1 MSPPT
6 PVPVPPAP
14 VAPVAPV
21 LPEPD
26 MLPADDPVVRAED
39 AAPVPPLAPALVWP
53 APVDAP
59 LPAVPLPA
67 PELCAYA
74 TPMASEKTP
83 TDNAVINFFISDL
96 SS

>member
-1 MSPPT
+1 MSPPA

-26 MLPADDPVVRAED
+26 MLPAEDPVVRAADE
-39 AAPVPPLAPALVWP
+39 APVPLLVPAPVWPALVE
-53 APVDAP
+53 AP
-59 LPAVPLPA
+59 LPAASLPA

-83 TDNAVINFFISDL
+83 TDNAVINFFIPDL